1 MAGHTA
7 SLDSLAVCE
16 RAVHQ
21 APVWDS
27 AQRVCD
33 VALIVLT
40 CPVWGPLLLVAL
52 GLKILLDGRPVLFR
66 HVRLGLCGEPFLLH
80 KIRTTPPNFQPGPD
94 DWSDDDFP
102 PRTRLGRWLRRFDI
116 DELPQLWNVLKGEM
130 SLVGPRPEM
139 PLHARR
145 FSHHFP
151 EYTQRLT
158 VRPGVSGLAQV
169 RGWRGDTSIHQRLL
183 CDLEYTSRRGPGL
196 YFTILAKTLWVEV
209 RRAAAVESSLRRN
222 VVS

>member
-7 SLDSLAVCE
+7 SLDSLAICE
-16 RAVHQ
+16 RAVRQ
-21 APVWDS
+21 PSAWDS
-27 AQRVCD
+27 AQRACD
-33 VALIVLT
+33 VALVVLAS
-40 CPVWGPLLLVAL
+40 PLWVPLLLTAL
-52 GLKILLDGRPVLFR
+52 TLKLLADGRPLLFR
-66 HVRLGLCGEPFLLH
+66 HERIGLGGKPFLLH
-80 KIRTTPPNFQPGPD
+80 KIRTTPPDFQPGPD

-102 PRTRLGRWLRRFDI
+102 PRTQFGRWLRRFDI

-130 SLVGPRPEM
+130 SVVGPRPEM
-139 PLHARR
+139 PLHAQR
-145 FSHHFP
+145 FSDRLP
-151 EYTQRLT
+151 EYTHRLT

-169 RGWRGDTSIHQRLL
+169 RGWRGNTSIHQRLL

-209 RRAAAVESSLRRN
+209 RRALIVESGARRD